1 MSSRSSHPRNVVFI
15 MAKGQTWLGFD
26 GIAANT
32 EVIRQF
38 RAQCH
43 GSIKRIHDQ
52 IARIVDSLDQCRA
65 DVLGCDGHPFIR
77 TPNLDRLARSG
88 VLFVSAF
95 CQNPVREPQLLPLP
109 GPTPGRS

>member
-1 MSSRSSHPRNVVFI
+1 MSSEPSRPKNVIFV

-38 RAQCH
+38 RAHCH
-43 GSIKRIHDQ
+43 GSIELIHDQ

-65 DVLGCDGHPFIR
+65 DVLGCYGHPFIR
-77 TPNLDRLARSG
+77 TPNLDLLARSG
-88 VLFVSAF
+88 VLFENAF
-95 CQNPVREPQLLPLP
+95 CQNPVCEPQLLPFP